1 MHRENLFAIFDA
13 AVAAVQPARLL
24 PEHIQLS
31 NNQLSICGRSIV
43 LNKQQKIFVIGAGK
57 ASAAMAV
64 EVEEILGDHLTA
76 GAVIT
81 KYEHA
86 LPQKKIIC
94 YEAGHPMPDQQAVD
108 ATTCLLQLIQQ
119 ATANDIIICLISGGA
134 SSLLIDL
141 PGDIVL
147 TEMQTVFQ
155 LLLRSGAAIDELNIV
170 RKHLSG
176 IKGGQLLR
184 YAPAADWFSLIIS
197 DVPGNDLSV
206 IASGPTSADN
216 SSFSAA
222 LEILTRYKLWQQ
234 LPKTVQNYLQDGVDQ
249 KIPETLTASDLLL
262 GRTHNKIIGSNRMA
276 VDAAARAASE
286 MGYCISGLY
295 DNLTGDAAAAGRQI
309 IKTALAY
316 EGALPACFLWGGE
329 TTVTVTGTGKGGRNQ
344 HLALSAC
351 QALTELQGQQKN
363 ISVLAA
369 GTDGTDGPTDAAGAI
384 VDNLLLQQIKNAS
397 VDIPYFLQ
405 QHDAYRFFQQYNGLL
420 ITGATQTNVMDLVIV
435 LVDRPDFLP
444 YLE

>member
-1 MHRENLFAIFDA
+1 MQRENLVTIFGA

-31 NNQLSICGRSIV
+31 YNQLSICGRLIALKS
-43 LNKQQKIFVIGAGK
+43 QQKIFVIGAGK

-64 EVEEILGDHLTA
+64 KVEDILGDQLTA
-76 GAVIT
+76 GAIIT
-81 KYEHA
+81 KYAHD
-86 LPQKKIIC
+86 LPLKKITC
-94 YEAGHPMPDQQAVD
+94 YEAGHPVPDQQAVD

-119 ATANDIIICLISGGA
+119 ATADDIIICLISGGA

-141 PGDIVL
+141 PGGISL

-197 DVPGNDLSV
+197 DVPGNDLST
-206 IASGPTSADN
+206 IASGPTAADN

-222 LEILTRYKLWQQ
+222 LAILTRYKLWQQ

-249 KIPETLTASDLLL
+249 KIPETLTATDPLLD
-262 GRTHNKIIGSNRMA
+262 RIQHKIIGSNRMA
-276 VDAAARAASE
+276 LDAAAQAASE
-286 MGYCISGLY
+286 LGYCIAGLH
-295 DNLTGDAAAAGRQI
+295 DNLTGDAATAGHNI
-309 IKTALAY
+309 IKAALAY
-316 EGALPACFLWGGE
+316 KGALPACFLWGGE

-351 QALTELQGQQKN
+351 QILAELPEQQKN
-363 ISVLAA
+363 ISLLAA

-384 VDNLLLQQIKNAS
+384 ADSLLLQQMRNSA
-397 VDIPYFLQ
+397 VDIHYFLQ
-405 QHDAYRFFQQYNGLL
+405 QQDAYHFFQQFDGLV
-420 ITGATQTNVMDLVIV
+420 ITGATQTNVMDMVVV
-435 LVDRPDFLP
+435 LVV
-444 YLE
+444 